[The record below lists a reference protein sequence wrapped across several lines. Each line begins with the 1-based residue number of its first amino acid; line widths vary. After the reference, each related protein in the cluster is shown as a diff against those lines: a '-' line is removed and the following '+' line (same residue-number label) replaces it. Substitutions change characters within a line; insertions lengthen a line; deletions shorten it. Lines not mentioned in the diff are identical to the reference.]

1 MFNNIIMNIFFM
13 TKSLYNSKL
22 DKYQTKAVLC
32 NKNAYLV
39 VAGAGSG
46 KTHTIVEKV
55 KYLLDNGYK
64 NSEVLCISF
73 TNETVNELKD
83 RLESNN
89 SSVDVK
95 TFHRLSLDII
105 GNKYN
110 IASSN
115 MLSYAI
121 EEYFYS
127 FVYHDNTY
135 KLLEYIDNLDYL
147 KNTILSFINRL
158 KGLNLDYSYI
168 LRLLRSDISSD
179 NKIILVFI
187 FKILIIYEEELKS
200 TNKIDFND
208 MINLAIKRIDSLN
221 YFKYKYIIIDEYQDT
236 SEIKYLLIKKL
247 IDRFNIKLMAVGDDY
262 QSIYSFTGCNLKLF
276 TNFKKLF
283 KHSKIIKLKNNYR
296 NPSDIV
302 EISKRFV
309 MLNKNQIS
317 KRLKSNKYIKDA
329 IELVYFKDEEKAFIE
344 ITKSIDNI
352 LALGR
357 NNKDLDKV
365 KELNIDKNIKYLT
378 VHSSKGL
385 EEDYVIIL
393 NVIDDTLGF
402 PNKIKESE
410 VLNYLSSY
418 NYLEEERRLFFV
430 ALTRAR
436 KKVYIFTMKDRESI
450 FVKELLERFK
460 YKIKITVLE

>member
-1 MFNNIIMNIFFM
+1 MFNNIIMNNM
-13 TKSLYNSKL
+13 L
-22 DKYQTKAVLC
+22 DKYQKKAVLC
-32 NKNAYLV
+32 NKDSYLV

-55 KYLLDNGYK
+55 KYLLNNGYK
-64 NSEVLCISF
+64 NSEMLCISF
-73 TNETVNELKD
+73 TNETVNELKS
-83 RLESNN
+83 RLDNN
-89 SSVDVK
+89 MVDVK

-110 IASSN
+110 ISSSN
-115 MLSYAI
+115 MLSYVI
-121 EEYFYS
+121 EEFFYS
-127 FVYHDNTY
+127 FVYYDNTY
-135 KLLEYIDNLDYL
+135 KLLKYIDNLDCL

-158 KGLNLDYSYI
+158 KGLNLDCSYI
-168 LRLLRSDISSD
+168 LSLLRSNISND

-208 MINLAIKRIDSLN
+208 MINLAIEKIDTLN

-247 IDRFNIKLMAVGDDY
+247 VNKFNIKLMAVGDDY

-276 TNFKKLF
+276 INFKKLF

-309 MLNKNQIS
+309 MLNKNQIN
-317 KRLKSNKYIKDA
+317 KRLKSNKYIKDS

-344 ITKSIDNI
+344 VTNSIDNI
-352 LALGR
+352 MVLGR

-365 KELNIDKNIKYLT
+365 KVLSLNKNIKCLT

-402 PNKIKESE
+402 PNKIKESD

-436 KKVYIFTMKDRESI
+436 KKVYLFTIKGREST
-450 FVKELLERFK
+450 FVKELLNRFK
-460 YKIKITVLE
+460 YKINITNLE